1 MITDDS
7 LRIFFDRL
15 PVGIWEQGPERKFA
29 WANQA
34 FVRLTGYPLT
44 ELREMETI
52 GLIKPSW
59 RGFVLER
66 NKAILRGE
74 LAGPYYFPTRT
85 KRREELIVMGTLGVL
100 GERVYGGYIAP
111 LHVDQEH
118 EQVSGLLNE
127 IAFYRR
133 VRVAMEACYRQSRPP
148 FTLMFL
154 GIDRYKEH
162 LQALGYAV
170 MDDYIRWVAGQ
181 ITALLAPEE
190 LAARIGDAQFGLL
203 FPNPP
208 TPGHA
213 DIARACVDFA
223 ARESRARLNTA
234 ITLSASVI
242 AYNEDIHA
250 DMIMKLISHV
260 HRAMLRIQARGGN
273 DLSVGDAP

>member
-15 PVGIWEQGPERKFA
+15 PVGIWEQGPDRKFA

-44 ELREMETI
+44 ELRQMETI
-52 GLIKPSW
+52 SLIKTSW

-74 LAGPYYFPTRT
+74 LAGPYFFPTRT

-100 GERVYGGYIAP
+100 GERVFGGYIAP
-111 LHVDQEH
+111 VQVDQER
-118 EQVSGLLNE
+118 EPVSGLLNE

-133 VRVAMEACYRQSRPP
+133 VKAAMEACYQQSRPP

-154 GIDRYKEH
+154 GVDRFKEH
-162 LQALGYAV
+162 LQALGCTV
-170 MDDYIRWVAGQ
+170 MDDYIQWVAGK
-181 ITALLAPEE
+181 ITALLAPDD

-203 FPNPP
+203 FPQPLAP
-208 TPGHA
+208 RHA
-213 DIARACVDFA
+213 DVARACVEFA
-223 ARESRARLNTA
+223 ARQSRAQLNTP
-234 ITLSASVI
+234 ITLSASVVE
-242 AYNEDIHA
+242 YNEDIHA
-250 DMIMKLISHV
+250 TMIMKLISHG
-260 HRAMLRIQARGGN
+260 HRAMFRVQARGGN
-273 DLSVGDAP
+273 DLSVGEAP